1 MGLLGSFLGFHLK
14 PRAAAEA
21 EANDVLP
28 SRERQILDWV
38 DQGMPVPPP
47 HVVKQAVVLAYAQ
60 RCGITTLVE
69 TGTYFGA
76 MVEAMHEHFE
86 QIFSIELSEA
96 LFARAQARFH
106 GMPGITL
113 LQGDSAREIANV
125 LPQLTAPALFWL
137 DGHWSDGVT
146 ARGDTN
152 TPVREELAAILAAPD
167 LPHIVLIDDA
177 REFGVDP
184 SYPTIEELRQLVSA
198 QRPQWRLSVDADII
212 RIHPAMI

>member
-1 MGLLGSFLGFHLK
+1 MGLLKSFLGFHLQ
-14 PRAAAEA
+14 PRAAVEA

-28 SRERQILDWV
+28 TRERQILDWV

-60 RCGITTLVE
+60 RFGTATLVE

-76 MVEAMHEHFE
+76 MVEAMHDHFE
-86 QIFSIELSEA
+86 HIYSIELSEA

-106 GMPGITL
+106 GLPGITL
-113 LQGDSAREIANV
+113 IQGDSAREIARV
-125 LPQLTAPALFWL
+125 LPQLKVPALFWL

-152 TPVREELAAILAAPD
+152 TPVREELAAILGAAD
-167 LPHIVLIDDA
+167 LSHVILIDDA

-184 SYPTIEELRQLVSA
+184 SYPTIEELRQMVAA
-198 QRPQWRLSVDADII
+198 QRPHLRLSVDADII
-212 RIHPAMI
+212 RIHPA